1 DHITKIA
8 GGQYARPGDFPYMVV
23 VHKILGNGNAI
34 QCGGTILSK
43 RWVLTAGHCAEKYPQ
58 RFLVV
63 FGIVNN
69 YEMSYD
75 TYQGPGGSM
84 IATQAFVHSH
94 YSQGLNDIAL
104 IHMPHDIPFSNF
116 LNHSKECLY
125 SHLDAPRMSC
135 HPCCLL
141 NVKYKDDMTFEEHPG
156 TVQPINLP
164 YDALENFNRKSAFVI
179 GWGKYYTNSGVS
191 TRLQYAAL
199 PIIKNTVCNQFWSQV
214 TEKQVCTAPGL
225 GRDACQGDS
234 GGPLVVVENG
244 MHIQIG
250 IVSYGDAYCPSDMP
264 GVFTRVSSYISW
276 IHGIIMRFNLDYTF

>member
-1 DHITKIA
+1 MRDHITKIA

-104 IHMPHDIPFSNF
+104 IHMPHDIPFS
-116 LNHSKECLY
+116 
-125 SHLDAPRMSC
+125 R
-135 HPCCLL
+135 
-141 NVKYKDDMTFEEHPG
+141 